1 MQPASDDGGPSFVGM
16 LMSELDSGQSKVSVP
31 VPAAEASSAQ
41 PGGWGSAIA
50 QTKPHMQRLCRSPS
64 KLKRVCCLSS
74 MQRPH
79 ACASGVVLP
88 PVPMFR
94 SRQQESEYAAFC

>member
-31 VPAAEASSAQ
+31 VPAAEASSTQ

-50 QTKPHMQRLCRSPS
+50 QTKPYMQRLCRSP
-64 KLKRVCCLSS
+64 
-74 MQRPH
+74 
-79 ACASGVVLP
+79 
-88 PVPMFR
+88 
-94 SRQQESEYAAFC
+94 